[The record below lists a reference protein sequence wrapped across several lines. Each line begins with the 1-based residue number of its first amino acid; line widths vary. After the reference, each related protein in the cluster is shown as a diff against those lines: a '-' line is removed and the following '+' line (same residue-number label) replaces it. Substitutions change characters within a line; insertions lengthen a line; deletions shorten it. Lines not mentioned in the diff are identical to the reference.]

1 MIIITREY
9 VERPSTG
16 GSYKTAEF
24 KVFADDDI
32 EGVQEYL
39 DTHNGTFDFKKL

>member
-16 GSYKTAEF
+16 GSYKTTEF
-24 KVFADDDI
+24 RVFADDDI
-32 EGVQEYL
+32 RGVQKYL
-39 DTHNGTFDFKKL
+39 DETNGTFDFKKL